1 MNVQPFNGI
10 QAATV
15 NIDVGASTARVALGT
30 TGNGYRQ
37 VRVYN
42 DGTATAWIAFGD
54 VTITAALA
62 SGIPLAA
69 GACEVHTIPNGVTYV
84 AAIAAAGT
92 GKIYFTPGSGI

>member
-1 MNVQPFNGI
+1 MNVQPFNGV

-15 NIDVGASTARVALGT
+15 NIDVAASTARVALGT

-37 VRVYN
+37 IRIMN

-62 SGIPLAA
+62 TGIPVAA
-69 GACEVHTIPNGVTYV
+69 GSCEVMTIPNGVTYV
-84 AAIAAAGT
+84 AAIAAGST
-92 GKIYFTPGSGI
+92 GKIYFTPGSGM